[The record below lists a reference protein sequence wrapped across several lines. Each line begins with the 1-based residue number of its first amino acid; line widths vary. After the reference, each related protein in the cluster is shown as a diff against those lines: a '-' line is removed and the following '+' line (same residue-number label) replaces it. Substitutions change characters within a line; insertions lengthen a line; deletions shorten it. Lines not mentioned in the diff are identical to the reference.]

1 MAGAKRRG
9 WRDVARRG
17 QPGGT
22 RARWARGHADARA
35 LRADGSASPVA
46 RGWAAWRHAGAA
58 GGQPASPPAQLARTT
73 QIPPP
78 ARLTP
83 RRRPPGACPA
93 TPDTPQRAPGSP
105 TYTQLPSE
113 YPGGASDSPA
123 RTRGGRPA
131 PQSEPD
137 PQRAPAPP
145 PARTPGG
152 RQAPRRAPGEHPR
165 RAPNPRRVWLPAGAL
180 WAHAQPS
187 SARTRP
193 SAHSAPQRA
202 PASPMHTW
210 RTPAPR
216 LFGQFRHG
224 LRSLRPPKTRFWP
237 FSPRFTPKRAPAM
250 RKPQANWPKSRAR
263 HAPRR

>member
-145 PARTPGG
+145 QRAPQGGVKLPGAHLASTHGGHPTLGASGSQQAPFGRTPSH
-152 RQAPRRAPGEHPR
+152 PRRAPGP
-165 RAPNPRRVWLPAGAL
+165 
-180 WAHAQPS
+180 
-187 SARTRP
+187 ARTRRP
-193 SAHSAPQRA
+193 SA
-202 PASPMHTW
+202 
-210 RTPAPR
+210 
-216 LFGQFRHG
+216 
-224 LRSLRPPKTRFWP
+224 RPP
-237 FSPRFTPKRAPAM
+237 PRCTPGEHPPRDFL
-250 RKPQANWPKSRAR
+250 ANFVTVYA
-263 HAPRR
+263 A